1 MSVLLAL
8 LPVLLFAIEL
18 RLLDS
23 FKLVHVSAV
32 VASIAWGVA
41 AALVCL
47 GLHQWL
53 LALAIIDIPTAGR
66 YVAPVTEETLKAVFV
81 AILIARG
88 RIGFSVDAAIHGFA
102 VGAGFA
108 LVENGFYL
116 LTLSVGSP
124 VLWVVRGFGT
134 AVLHGSTT
142 AIFAL
147 ISRPLADSRRRN
159 LAVAFLP
166 GWLAAMLIH
175 ATFNQALIAPLAATI
190 TLLIVMPAL
199 VLIVFQRSERAT
211 RKWIGAGMDLDV
223 DLLQML
229 RSGVFLGT
237 PFGLYLLQLRERFP
251 GPTVV
256 DMFCLATRVG
266 IIGAGESAA
275 AGARSW
281 ARCTGG
287 RRSSCEPGGDH
298 VPESINRSCR
308 TSGTQAAADEHAS
321 RRLAPASPR
330 SARSA
335 QRFLAQGGPPLYGA
349 RPATGPIAR
358 ENAHSRSLARTWSA
372 PGFGRNPSA
381 GCP

>member
-1 MSVLLAL
+1 MPVLIAL

-23 FKLVHVSAV
+23 FKLVPLSAV

-41 AALVCL
+41 AALICL

-53 LALAIIDIPTAGR
+53 LALAIIDVPTAGR

-81 AILIARG
+81 AFLIARG

-108 LVENGFYL
+108 LVENGVYL
-116 LTLSVGSP
+116 LTLSVGTP

-147 ISRPLADSRRRN
+147 ISRTLADSRRRH

-166 GWLAAMLIH
+166 GWLAATLIH
-175 ATFNQALIAPLAATI
+175 ATFNQALIAPFAATV
-190 TLLIVMPAL
+190 TLLIVMPAI

-211 RKWIGAGMDLDV
+211 REWIGAGMDLDV

-229 RSGVFLGT
+229 RSDIFLGT
-237 PFGLYLLQLRERFP
+237 PFGVYLLQLRERFP

-256 DMFCLATRVG
+256 DMFCLLRLELESSVQAKALLLAREAG
-266 IIGAGESAA
+266 IDVPVDADLRASLAEVMSLNQSIGA
-275 AGARSW
+275 AG
-281 ARCTGG
+281 
-287 RRSSCEPGGDH
+287 
-298 VPESINRSCR
+298 
-308 TSGTQAAADEHAS
+308 
-321 RRLAPASPR
+321 RLALRPLQMNTR
-330 SARSA
+330 RDDWHRHLLA
-335 QRFLAQGGPPLYGA
+335 QRDPQSVFWRRVVRCFTAHDPRQG
-349 RPATGPIAR
+349 R
-358 ENAHSRSLARTWSA
+358 
-372 PGFGRNPSA
+372 
-381 GCP
+381 